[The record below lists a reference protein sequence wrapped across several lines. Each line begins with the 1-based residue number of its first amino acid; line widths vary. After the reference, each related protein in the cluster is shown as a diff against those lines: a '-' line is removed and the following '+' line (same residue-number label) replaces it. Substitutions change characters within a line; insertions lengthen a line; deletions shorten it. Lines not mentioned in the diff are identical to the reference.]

1 MVDCLE
7 QNCQSD
13 RFRFPASTART
24 YRIWGVHRLHV
35 RRYSSHFHSRII
47 SFDKAVRKRVGSVRN
62 VELSDYLKFSD
73 LKIAHVDSVGVSACA
88 EGSAKWDQTRRQKR
102 GKGWK
107 RSEPCNKWNDGTCG
121 QKEEDC
127 RRNHVC
133 NRCEKRGHKGKE
145 CRNPSN

>member
-1 MVDCLE
+1 MGSTSSPCSPSLI
-7 QNCQSD
+7 
-13 RFRFPASTART
+13 PASIPELFPST
-24 YRIWGVHRLHV
+24 
-35 RRYSSHFHSRII
+35 RRFENELDQSEMSSYPTTLNSPTSKSLTSIQSECPPVQKDQPKGTKRGNR
-47 SFDKAVRKRVGSVRN
+47 SEERVG
-62 VELSDYLKFSD
+62 
-73 LKIAHVDSVGVSACA
+73 
-88 EGSAKWDQTRRQKR
+88 T
-102 GKGWK
+102 WK